1 MIREIKMKSII
12 NNVEVIAQ
20 LRDVDS
26 EMLQLAYDTH
36 KVFDIEENGVR
47 FGSRL
52 YSKEEILN
60 MTDMDIFR
68 IEHNPVHARL
78 LSNLKKDCPEVRGR
92 PG

>member
-78 LSNLKKDCPEVRGR
+78 LSNLKKELGE
-92 PG
+92 